1 MGTGEWMVSSQ
12 PPVVP
17 ADTAEA
23 PATSHPYHAPAAA
36 P

>member
-23 PATSHPYHAPAAA
+23 PGMLHPHDAPAA
-36 P
+36 PP